1 MRKKKSMTYAS
12 RYRYKLNMLEP
23 GICMMK
29 CSGALVLIGFVLELL
44 GCRLPAMVM
53 FWLAGAVFFVLLAL
67 VAVELH
73 QDKVLNGLAV
83 AEQKNEENRERR
95 NIP

>member
-1 MRKKKSMTYAS
+1 MRKKKSVTHSA
-12 RYRYKLNMLEP
+12 RYRHKLNMLEP

-29 CSGALVLIGFVLELL
+29 CSGAFVLIGFVLQLL
-44 GCRLPAMVM
+44 GCQLPAVVM
-53 FWLAGAVFFVLLAL
+53 FWLAGAVFFVLLVL

-73 QDKVLNGLAV
+73 QDKVLNDLTA
-83 AEQKNEENRERR
+83 AEQKDEENLEWR